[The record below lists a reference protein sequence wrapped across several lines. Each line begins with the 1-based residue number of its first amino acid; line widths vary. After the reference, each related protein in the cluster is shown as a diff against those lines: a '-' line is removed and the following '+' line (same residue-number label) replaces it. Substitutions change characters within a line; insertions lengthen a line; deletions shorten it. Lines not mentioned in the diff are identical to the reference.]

1 MSIKFIDELTPG
13 TSYAVFDRETDQFTE
28 ASGKITG
35 TISKTLRFVE
45 DKTTT
50 SPYVYTSIK
59 RRFVF
64 EDRDGNPVSLK
75 KTHDLIFVEATM
87 LPPTPTPTVAPLTPP
102 SSPVIAPLRRQRRG
116 VDRS

>member
-28 ASGKITG
+28 ITGNISG
-35 TISKTLRFVE
+35 TISKTLRFKE

-87 LPPTPTPTVAPLTPP
+87 LPPTPTPAVVVSPP
-102 SSPVIAPLRRQRRG
+102 GPNPFRRQRRG